1 MLQVWLGERMGEEHR
16 RDLLV
21 SPQPRKTDGAGGQPA
36 AVYSRVTGVANLRVV
51 PPRIAPGSRT
61 ARRRIGHQVGALL
74 IRAGTR
80 LGGASMRTS

>member
-16 RDLLV
+16 RDLLARTG
-21 SPQPRKTDGAGGQPA
+21 PRKSDGAGGQPA
-36 AVYSRVTGVANLRVV
+36 APYSRVTGEASLRVV
-51 PPRIAPGSRT
+51 PPRIVPGGRT
-61 ARRRIGHQVGALL
+61 ARRPIGHQVGALL